1 MLIASFQKGGFI
13 VDIELFLKEHP
24 ELLLESEKAVN
35 LDDNLT
41 IACKCHCGSRS
52 SEIH

>member
-1 MLIASFQKGGFI
+1 M
-13 VDIELFLKEHP
+13 DIELFLKEHP

-52 SEIH
+52 SEIHYLN